1 MTEVWLEDYTSGWK
15 FQLLKKLDGGWLSK
29 MWLMP
34 IARTPRLYQYKS
46 VTGIV
51 QHVTPRA
58 ATAHEIFEINACH
71 GNKFENSWQTTC
83 QLQYIS
89 AGLLH
94 YSTWDVHWK
103 KKQPGY
109 VFVTSC
115 VYLLTAKDFQGIL
128 VVMWHEHTFFFFLFF
143 TFPWW
148 LISSLQALFSLCSP
162 SFGSDTAD
170 TLSDMTIIHP
180 AEKPTALF
188 VE

>member
-128 VVMWHEHTFFFFLFF
+128 VVMWHEHTFSFFFFLHFPDGSYQAFELFF
-143 TFPWW
+143 LSAPRHLAVTLLTHCPTW
-148 LISSLQALFSLCSP
+148 QLFIQQRNQQHCL
-162 SFGSDTAD
+162 
-170 TLSDMTIIHP
+170 
-180 AEKPTALF
+180 
-188 VE
+188 